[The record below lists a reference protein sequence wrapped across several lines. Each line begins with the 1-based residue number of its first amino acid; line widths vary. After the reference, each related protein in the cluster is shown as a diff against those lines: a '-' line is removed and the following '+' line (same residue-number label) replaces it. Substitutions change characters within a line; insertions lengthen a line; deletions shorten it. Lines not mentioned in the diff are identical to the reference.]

1 MTRKR
6 FIKLLMSEGLSRN
19 EAVDY
24 ACTFRRSGLSYS
36 RMYIEWLI
44 NRDDPA
50 FSAALTQLM
59 EAAVEAIGRLAQALG
74 NMDFSGLVE
83 NITSFEE

>member
-6 FIKLLMSEGLSRN
+6 FIKLLMSEGYSRN

-36 RMYIEWLI
+36 RMYIEWLV
-44 NRDDPA
+44 NRNDPG
-50 FSAALTQLM
+50 FSAALAQLM
-59 EAAVEAIGRLAQALG
+59 EAAAESIAKIAKATGAI
-74 NMDFSGLVE
+74 DFSGIVE
-83 NITSFEE
+83 NVRSFEE

>member
-6 FIKLLMSEGLSRN
+6 FIKLLMSEGYSRD

-24 ACTFRRSGLSYS
+24 ACTFRRSGISYS
-36 RMYIEWLI
+36 RMYIEWRI
-44 NRDDPA
+44 YRDDPGLSVA
-50 FSAALTQLM
+50 LAQFMETAA
-59 EAAVEAIGRLAQALG
+59 EAIGRLAQALG
-74 NMDFSGLVE
+74 NMDFSGIVE

>member
-6 FIKLLMSEGLSRN
+6 FIKLLMSEGYSRN

-36 RMYIEWLI
+36 RMYIEWLA
-44 NRDDPA
+44 NRDDPG
-50 FSAALTQLM
+50 FSAAFARLM
-59 EAAVEAIGRLAQALG
+59 EVAAEAIGRLAQALG
-74 NMDFSGLVE
+74 NMDFSGIVE